1 MDERRD
7 IAWRL
12 RGFGPLGILAF
23 LVILAGNFLFIPLT
37 ALLVLLW
44 AKVSHTPW
52 SELGFIGPRSWWRT
66 IAIGIGLGVVL
77 KLVMKAIVMP
87 LLGAPPTNPAFQH
100 LVGNSAALPLM
111 LFLII
116 VGAGFGEETFFRGY
130 LFERLGK
137 LFRPGIWPKAM
148 IVFLTAAF
156 FGAVHYPEQGSPGVQ
171 QALIVG
177 LVYGTIYAVTKQLW
191 MLMIAHAV
199 FDLTALAIIYY
210 GWERAVAE
218 FFFRA

>member
-7 IAWRL
+7 LAWRL
-12 RGFGPLGILAF
+12 RGFGPLGILSF
-23 LVILAGNFLFIPLT
+23 LVILSGNFVFIPLT

-44 AKVSHTPW
+44 AHVSDTPW
-52 SELGFIGPRSWWRT
+52 SELGFSRPRSWWRT
-66 IAIGIGLGVVL
+66 IAIGIALGVVL

-87 LLGAPPTNPAFQH
+87 LLGAPPTNPTYQH
-100 LVGNSAALPLM
+100 LVGNTAALPVM
-111 LFLII
+111 LYLVI

-137 LFRPGIWPKAM
+137 LFRPGIFPKAM

-156 FGAVHYPEQGSPGVQ
+156 FGAVHYSDQGVPGTEQAVV
-171 QALIVG
+171 VG
-177 LVYGTIYAVTKQLW
+177 LVFGTIYAVTKQLW

-199 FDLTALAIIYY
+199 FDLTAVAIIYY

-218 FFFRA
+218 FFFAG